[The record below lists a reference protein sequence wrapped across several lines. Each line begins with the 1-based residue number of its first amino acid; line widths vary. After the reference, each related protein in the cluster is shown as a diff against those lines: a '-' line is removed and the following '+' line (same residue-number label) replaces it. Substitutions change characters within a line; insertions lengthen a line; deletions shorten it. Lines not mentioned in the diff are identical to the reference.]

1 MYKEH
6 WIDKLIDTTSSM
18 KIFSF
23 ICIFIHEHIPCFLAR
38 FYHILLSL
46 EQMTWVELNVSP
58 HSMAKM
64 CVPNITCDILWKPL
78 FWDMKIIAIFFFL
91 KKLLNILLDAP
102 WSNIPN
108 QEKTNR
114 LNEACNE
121 NEKTMNGK
129 FQPKTIEQ
137 LINKHKPP

>member
-1 MYKEH
+1 
-6 WIDKLIDTTSSM
+6 
-18 KIFSF
+18 
-23 ICIFIHEHIPCFLAR
+23 
-38 FYHILLSL
+38 
-46 EQMTWVELNVSP
+46 
-58 HSMAKM
+58 
-64 CVPNITCDILWKPL
+64 
-78 FWDMKIIAIFFFL
+78 MKIIAIFFFFL
-91 KKLLNILLDAP
+91 KKKLLNILLDAP
-102 WSNIPN
+102 WSHIPN